1 MAGTHY
7 VCPYCHSPVPR
18 EAFEVV
24 LAVNVE
30 CLVCP
35 RCDELI
41 PLRAVKGLEADA
53 GLAKC
58 SNGESIQ
65 RPESLV
71 QL

>member
-7 VCPYCHSPVPR
+7 VCPHCHSPVPR

-41 PLRAVKGLEADA
+41 PLRAVKGLQADA
-53 GLAKC
+53 GFAKYA
-58 SNGESIQ
+58 SGAGIQ